1 MFGVRK
7 EKIGDVSVIL
17 CKGRMIGGEAAFKL
31 GEEVGRQGNDRVI
44 LLDFSE
50 LVSLGGEVLVMLVA
64 LQVWTRGLGIQF
76 RLFDPPL
83 GVRQSLSRLRPTV
96 EFEIASIDDVLSLL
110 HWQGPRNRFIESVS
124 KSSGLHAA

>member
-1 MFGVRK
+1 MFGVHK

-17 CKGRMIGGEAAFKL
+17 CKGRMVGGNAAFKL
-31 GEEVGRQGNDRVI
+31 GEAVKREGNDRVV

-64 LQVWTRGLGIQF
+64 LQLWTRGLGIQF
-76 RLFDPPL
+76 RLFDPPF

-96 EFEIASIDDVLSLL
+96 EFEIASLDDVLSLL
-110 HWQGPRNRFIESVS
+110 HWHGEKQIY
-124 KSSGLHAA
+124 